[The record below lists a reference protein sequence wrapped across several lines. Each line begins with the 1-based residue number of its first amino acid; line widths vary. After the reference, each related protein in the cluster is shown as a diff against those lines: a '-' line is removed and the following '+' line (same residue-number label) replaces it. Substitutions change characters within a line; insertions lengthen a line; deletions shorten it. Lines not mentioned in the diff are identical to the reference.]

1 MFPACCKLIFYYL
14 VISPILWLS
23 VANKD
28 VYIIYCLLFIY
39 SALSVT
45 YLPPR
50 GATVHAPN
58 RKSVKKVKSFPS
70 RCIECHW
77 VMAEVCSLRM
87 CLLWFTEYFHGFYGH
102 IGWDAGNLS
111 IPYWGNSEK
120 LQPYQ
125 ELFFNLEM
133 VNSGPFYA
141 VFFKVHWPFNVTLI
155 GSIFKSCKFWSCLQF
170 FTSCELYNT
179 NFYLEVMWIN
189 VAEFEHG
196 LSRLIIDKQ
205 TETADPCRR
214 IYCLTSVWCWE
225 ITQLKDKGEENKFN
239 IILFISMFVFE

>member
-1 MFPACCKLIFYYL
+1 MFGAVQGYATCSSWLDFGGGQEFDADRRIFCHCRMWATL
-14 VISPILWLS
+14 
-23 VANKD
+23 D
-28 VYIIYCLLFIY
+28 C
-39 SALSVT
+39 T
-45 YLPPR
+45 R
-50 GATVHAPN
+50 GELYGYG
-58 RKSVKKVKSFPS
+58 S
-70 RCIECHW
+70 CIECHW